1 MIWKIQLSNYY
12 FAKILTYTFQYMRR
26 NSMKKQYETPTIDTI
41 LFEEK
46 RNVITL
52 SLEDAGDDNYTG
64 GDWES

>member
-1 MIWKIQLSNYY
+1 
-12 FAKILTYTFQYMRR
+12 
-26 NSMKKQYETPTIDTI
+26 MKKQYETPTIDTI